1 MIDLKELQLS
11 LPNEYIIELVSELG
25 SDEYKE
31 TDDAIIFKTIC
42 HNHSCD
48 DASLK
53 LYYYKKNKMFHC
65 YTECGCNFNIY
76 ELFKKRYE
84 LLGISYNFYKDIVLK
99 VAQHSKV
106 NEIENGFY
114 DVYKSEL
121 ERYKPY
127 SIELN
132 LTPVNPNILNTFSIF
147 YTPEWK
153 ADGISEAAMET
164 FQIKYSIPQNKI
176 IIPHYNKDN
185 ILIGIRGRALNEED
199 IAIGKYMPVQIG
211 DKIYSHPLGYNL
223 YGLNLNKENIK
234 KRKIAIVFES
244 EKSVLLYET
253 LFGRENNIAVATC
266 GSNFSLYQFKLLK
279 ETGAERIIIAF
290 DKEGENWKEKEKYR
304 EKLVKL
310 CKRYSNECLMGF
322 ITDTK
327 NLIRLKDSP
336 IDRGEK
342 IFKQLYKEG
351 VVWI

>member
-11 LPNEYIIELVSELG
+11 LSNEYIIELVSELG

-127 SIELN
+127 SVEL
-132 LTPVNPNILNTFSIF
+132 
-147 YTPEWK
+147 
-153 ADGISEAAMET
+153 
-164 FQIKYSIPQNKI
+164 
-176 IIPHYNKDN
+176 
-185 ILIGIRGRALNEED
+185 GIRGRALNEED

-279 ETGAERIIIAF
+279 EAGAERIIIAF

-304 EKLVKL
+304 EKLAKL

-342 IFKQLYKEG
+342 IFKQLCKEG